1 MVPVPDIEA
10 RRKIFQVHL
19 QKMPLGKDVD
29 VDELVRMTDQYT
41 GADIASVVRKAG
53 RSALRENI
61 QSQNVGQSN
70 FLAAIEDT
78 GPSVTLDTMKYYA
91 KLGSEL
97 RKKASREIEKGDM
110 YV

>member
-1 MVPVPDIEA
+1 VPIPDIEA

-29 VDELVRMTDQYT
+29 ADELVRMTDQYT

-53 RSALRENI
+53 RLALREDI
-61 QSQNVGQSN
+61 QSQTVGQSN

-78 GPSVTLDTMKYYA
+78 GPSVTQDTMKYYA